1 MFFQVCTNIIEKN
14 ANPEWN
20 QIIYLQVKVSFFFL
34 VYLED
39 RHSFGT
45 QIIKI
50 RELKQL
56 MGYFIIIALFFS
68 VSLNV

>member
-1 MFFQVCTNIIEKN
+1 MEPNYLSSSQGQV
-14 ANPEWN
+14 
-20 QIIYLQVKVSFFFL
+20 FFL

-56 MGYFIIIALFFS
+56 MGYFIIIALFFFS
-68 VSLNV
+68 FPQCVRK

>member
-39 RHSFGT
+39 NSFGT
-45 QIIKI
+45 HIIKI